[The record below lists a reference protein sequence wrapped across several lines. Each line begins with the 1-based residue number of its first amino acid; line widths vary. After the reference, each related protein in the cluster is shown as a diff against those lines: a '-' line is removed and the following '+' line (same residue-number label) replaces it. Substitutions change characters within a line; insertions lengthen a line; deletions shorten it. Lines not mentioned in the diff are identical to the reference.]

1 MLKFPLWFLLILVAY
16 STPATAACNLFM
28 ADMAALVECVKAQEY
43 AISAQARETA
53 LLRKEFEYLK
63 ESQEYDRRKIDRL
76 DTQVKD
82 LQLEVIRL
90 GGWKT
95 KPAKK

>member
-1 MLKFPLWFLLILVAY
+1 MLKFPLWSLLILAVYAA
-16 STPATAACNLFM
+16 PATAACNLFM

-43 AISAQARETA
+43 AISAQDRETA

-63 ESQEYDRRKIDRL
+63 EFQEYDRRKIDRL

-82 LQLEVIRL
+82 LQLEVVRL